1 MLNPQRALHEEM
13 PADPAARHRFSAAP
27 APDEAQAEA
36 GSVPSVVVPTRADS
50 GAAGDAAAEAVR
62 LEGACAAALADLRPT
77 AACQHR
83 QGRLL
88 QRLRRILRDLYGPQA
103 RLEVFGSTVCNLA
116 GRGSDLDMTFSPGF
130 ADRLGLSDKK
140 TLLCK
145 ISKVL
150 QSHGM
155 RAVPVLGA
163 RVPIVK
169 VKDHGDTWLAVDL
182 SVENE
187 LPVYKSRLLHE
198 YALIDDRMSKLVLL
212 VKAWAKGRNINSAA
226 QGADAACTCTC
237 VRADLSTDPWLSR
250 HFQFFQ
256 PEPSSYALPPDGG
269 SACPVTG

>member
-1 MLNPQRALHEEM
+1 MPAEPADRALGTWLNG
-13 PADPAARHRFSAAP
+13 PSAAP
-27 APDEAQAEA
+27 APDEARAEA
-36 GSVPSVVVPTRADS
+36 GSARPVVLPT
-50 GAAGDAAAEAVR
+50 GAECGAAEAAR
-62 LEGACAAALADLRPT
+62 LEGACAAALAGLQPT

-88 QRLRRILRDLYGPQA
+88 QRLGRILRDVYGPQA
-103 RLEVFGSTVCNLA
+103 QLEVFGSTVCMLA

-130 ADRLGLSDKK
+130 ADRLSLNDKK
-140 TLLCK
+140 KLLCK

-169 VKDHGDTWLAVDL
+169 VKDQGDTWLAVDL

-198 YALIDDRMSKLVLL
+198 FALIDDRVSKLVLL

-226 QGADAACTCTC
+226 QGAHEACPC
-237 VRADLSTDPWLSR
+237 VLSTSRLTRFIQVLSI
-250 HFQFFQ
+250 
-256 PEPSSYALPPDGG
+256 L
-269 SACPVTG
+269 SA